1 MFVCICMCVCILD
14 WFFCNILQQ
23 NTHIYV
29 NVCVNTFFPHSL
41 IFFFFFHSLIFIQG
55 KHLLTVLL
63 HITTDESSKAKG
75 PMEKVHFEAGESLIQ
90 DKSTRKHTS
99 Q

>member
-41 IFFFFFHSLIFIQG
+41 IFFFFFIALFSYRENTCSQFC
-55 KHLLTVLL
+55 
-63 HITTDESSKAKG
+63 
-75 PMEKVHFEAGESLIQ
+75 F
-90 DKSTRKHTS
+90 TS
-99 Q
+99 QQMNPQKQKAPWRTYTLKQENL

>member
-14 WFFCNILQQ
+14 WFFCNILQK

-29 NVCVNTFFPHSL
+29 NVCVNTFFPHC
-41 IFFFFFHSLIFIQG
+41 LIFIQRR
-55 KHLLTVLL
+55 HLLTVLL

-75 PMEKVHFEAGESLIQ
+75 PMEKIHFEARESLIQ